1 VAVLREETLAI
12 QSDADVVRVR
22 QMTRELAVALGF
34 RLVDQTK
41 IVTAA
46 SELARNTFVHGG
58 GGAVLL
64 EALEDGA
71 RRGLRLTFT
80 DKGPGIAD
88 VTRALS
94 DGYTTGSGLGLG
106 LGGAKRLSNEFEI
119 SSVPGQGTRVRIAA
133 GCDGMQDPLSA
144 RSVTAVR
151 SERRAA
157 ASWSWP
163 PGSGSVRC
171 RGRSWRSS
179 STSWGRTSSSTRV
192 AVS

>member
-1 VAVLREETLAI
+1 VAVLREEALAI

-22 QMTRELAVALGF
+22 QMTRELAVGLGF

-46 SELARNTFVHGG
+46 SELARNTLIHGG

-64 EALEDGA
+64 ETLQEGA

-88 VTRALS
+88 VLRALT

-119 SSVPGQGTRVRIAA
+119 SSTPAQGTRVRIARW
-133 GCDGMQDPLSA
+133 L
-144 RSVTAVR
+144 
-151 SERRAA
+151 
-157 ASWSWP
+157 
-163 PGSGSVRC
+163 
-171 RGRSWRSS
+171 
-179 STSWGRTSSSTRV
+179 
-192 AVS
+192 

>member
-1 VAVLREETLAI
+1 VAVLREETLGI
-12 QSDADVVRVR
+12 QSDVDVVRVR

-58 GGAVLL
+58 GGTVLL
-64 EALEDGA
+64 EAVHDGA

-88 VTRALS
+88 VARALV
-94 DGYTTGSGLGLG
+94 DGYTTGTGLGLG

-119 SSVPGQGTRVRIAA
+119 SSVPEQGTRVRIARW
-133 GCDGMQDPLSA
+133 L
-144 RSVTAVR
+144 
-151 SERRAA
+151 
-157 ASWSWP
+157 
-163 PGSGSVRC
+163 
-171 RGRSWRSS
+171 
-179 STSWGRTSSSTRV
+179 
-192 AVS
+192 